1 MKCKKKKIFDH
12 EKLQITEAFLM
23 VITNVQL
30 TLKIEKKV
38 EIKINRND

>member
-1 MKCKKKKIFDH
+1 MIFDH